1 MGRRW
6 LVSNGEYLQLRT
18 MSINVRL
25 PDELARRVEAVAVE
39 RGTSVEA
46 AAVDLLDAALSE
58 SEHEPVSNGVSR
70 HLAFAAIGASGQSRG
85 AANVDEL
92 LADGFGRD

>member
-1 MGRRW
+1 MRA
-6 LVSNGEYLQLRT
+6 

-58 SEHEPVSNGVSR
+58 SEHEPVSNGANR

>member
-1 MGRRW
+1 
-6 LVSNGEYLQLRT
+6 

-25 PDELARRVEAVAVE
+25 PYELARRVEAVAVE

-58 SEHEPVSNGVSR
+58 TEHEPVSNGASR
-70 HLAFAAIGASGQSRG
+70 HLAFGAIGASGQSRG
-85 AANVDEL
+85 ATHVDEL
-92 LADGFGRD
+92 LAGGSGRD

>member
-1 MGRRW
+1 
-6 LVSNGEYLQLRT
+6 

-39 RGTSVEA
+39 RGTSAEVVA
-46 AAVDLLDAALSE
+46 IDLLDAALSK
-58 SEHEPVSNGVSR
+58 SEREQVSNGTNR
-70 HLAFAAIGASGQSRG
+70 HLAFAAIGVSSQSRG

-92 LADGFGRD
+92 LAEGFGRD

>member
-1 MGRRW
+1 
-6 LVSNGEYLQLRT
+6 

-39 RGTSVEA
+39 RGTSAEVA
-46 AAVDLLDAALSE
+46 AIDLLDAALSE
-58 SEHEPVSNGVSR
+58 SEHLPESNGADR

-92 LADGFGRD
+92 LAEGFGRD

>member
-1 MGRRW
+1 MRA
-6 LVSNGEYLQLRT
+6 
-18 MSINVRL
+18 MSITVRL

-39 RGTSVEA
+39 RGTSIEA

-58 SEHEPVSNGVSR
+58 SEHEPVPNGASR
-70 HLAFAAIGASGQSRG
+70 HLAFAAIGVSGQSRG